1 MALHRFY
8 NRIVLDAPQSSPA
21 LGWLP
26 ASLVIVFVLAATPVF
41 AQTQR
46 VPAELRFAKT
56 PGGQVIGTLLPGA
69 QVTTGRVDGEFVEV
83 NIDGWVISSSLD
95 RTKRDGFD
103 LIVTEKP
110 SENLRQAPN
119 GAVFARLSS
128 GVLLNR
134 VGTQGGWTRVK
145 RTGWVPR
152 KSLSPTTAPATS
164 DLPSGP
170 APADRVE
177 VTRNI
182 PFAAVAGGAELGS
195 LDSGMQAKVL
205 GRAGEWTRIQVE
217 AWVKDSA
224 LRPATN
230 DILIG
235 VSQAE
240 VRANP
245 SRFVGKVVEWRV
257 QFVAIQKADEL
268 RPEIPAGQSYLLTR
282 GPLPEPGFVYVIVPQ
297 SKLDQFRAVDA
308 LQELTI
314 RATIKSATSKY
325 LPTPVVELIGVVK
338 GLGS

>member
-1 MALHRFY
+1 M
-8 NRIVLDAPQSSPA
+8 
-21 LGWLP
+21 
-26 ASLVIVFVLAATPVF
+26 LAATPLF

-56 PGGQVIGTLLPGA
+56 PGGQVLGTLLPGT
-69 QVTTGRVDGEFVEV
+69 QVATGRVDGESIEIT
-83 NIDGWVISSSLD
+83 IDGWVISSSLD
-95 RTKRDGFD
+95 PTKRDGFD
-103 LIVTEKP
+103 VIVTEKP

-119 GAVFARLSS
+119 GAVLARLTS
-128 GVLLNR
+128 GVLLNK

-145 RTGWVPR
+145 RTAWVPR
-152 KSLSPTTAPATS
+152 KSLAPTATASSS
-164 DLPSGP
+164 DAPVGPS
-170 APADRVE
+170 PADRVE
-177 VTRNI
+177 VTRNT
-182 PFAAVAGGAELGS
+182 PLAAVAGGAGLGS
-195 LDSGMQAKVL
+195 LDSGMQARVL
-205 GRAGEWTRIQVE
+205 GKAGEWTRVQVE
-217 AWVKDSA
+217 AWVKDSD
-224 LRPATN
+224 LRPATT
-230 DILIG
+230 DVLIG

-245 SRFVGKVVEWRV
+245 SRYVGKVVEWRV

-297 SKLDQFRAVDA
+297 SKLDQFRALGA

-325 LPTPVVELIGVVK
+325 LPTPVVELLGVVK

>member
-1 MALHRFY
+1 LTRR
-8 NRIVLDAPQSSPA
+8 NPA
-21 LGWLP
+21 LGRLP
-26 ASLVIVFVLAATPVF
+26 ASLVVAFVLAATPLY
-41 AQTQR
+41 AQTR

-56 PGGQVIGTLLPGA
+56 PGGQVLGILLPGT
-69 QVTTGRVDGEFVEV
+69 QVATGRVDGESIEIT
-83 NIDGWVISSSLD
+83 IDGWVISSSLD
-95 RTKRDGFD
+95 PTKRDGFD
-103 LIVTEKP
+103 VVVTEKP

-119 GAVFARLSS
+119 GAVLARLSS
-128 GVLLNR
+128 GVLLNK

-152 KSLSPTTAPATS
+152 KSLAPTTTASSSDAPAG
-164 DLPSGP
+164 PS
-170 APADRVE
+170 PADRVE
-177 VTRNI
+177 VTRNTAL
-182 PFAAVAGGAELGS
+182 AAVAGGSGLGS
-195 LDSGMQAKVL
+195 LDSGMQARVL
-205 GRAGEWTRIQVE
+205 GKAGEWTRVQVE
-217 AWVKDSA
+217 AWVKDSD

-230 DILIG
+230 DVLIG

-245 SRFVGKVVEWRV
+245 SRYVGKVVEWRV

-268 RPEIPAGQSYLLTR
+268 RPKIPAGQSYLLTR

-297 SKLDQFRAVDA
+297 SKLDQFRTVGA

-325 LPTPVVELIGVVK
+325 LPTPVVELLGVVK

>member
-8 NRIVLDAPQSSPA
+8 NRNVLDAPQSSPA
-21 LGWLP
+21 LGRLP
-26 ASLVIVFVLAATPVF
+26 ASLVVAFVLAATPVF

-56 PGGQVIGTLLPGA
+56 PGGSALGTLLPGA
-69 QVTTGRVDGEFVEV
+69 QVATGRVDGESIEV
-83 NIDGWVISSSLD
+83 TIDGWVISTSLD
-95 RTKRDGFD
+95 PSKRDGFD
-103 LIVTEKP
+103 LILTQK
-110 SENLRQAPN
+110 SGENLRQAPN
-119 GAVFARLSS
+119 GAVVAKLSS
-128 GVLLNR
+128 GVLLNK
-134 VGTQGGWTRVK
+134 VSSQGGWTRVK
-145 RTGWVPR
+145 RSGWVSR
-152 KSLSPTTAPATS
+152 KSLASNTTAPAS
-164 DLPSGP
+164 DAPSGP
-170 APADRVE
+170 SPADRVE
-177 VTRNI
+177 VTRNT
-182 PFAAVAGGAELGS
+182 PLAAVAGGAELGS
-195 LDSGMQAKVL
+195 LDSGMQAKIL
-205 GRAGEWTRIQVE
+205 GRAGEWTRVQFE

-224 LRPATN
+224 LRPAT
-230 DILIG
+230 DDVLIG

-297 SKLDQFRAVDA
+297 NKLDQFRAVES

-325 LPTPVVELIGVVK
+325 LPTPVVELVGVVK